1 MKKILHAL
9 LLFLAIAG
17 YSQETRT
24 ITGIILDE
32 ADQQPIPG
40 ASIFIENNS
49 ISNKTSHAGII
60 QSESIG
66 TTTDFDGKFQ
76 LKIGTKVTS
85 LRVTFMGYKSYTLE
99 LDGQKNYTVNLKS
112 ETAKLQEV
120 VVTGYQKIE
129 KRKLTAAVTKIDMAA
144 IQQTGV
150 SSIDQLLVGQIA
162 GVAVSTPSGAPGAP
176 AKIRIRGTASLNGT
190 QDPLWVLDGLPL
202 ESNDVPKNYDKD
214 NIDNLT
220 NYSIAGLNPDDIKD
234 ITILKD
240 AAATAIYGARA
251 ANGVIIV
258 TTKKGRAGKMVVSF
272 NTNTFITQ
280 RPEFSKLNLMNS
292 NEKVDFELGLALR
305 DDLSYRD
312 TSGDIARILNS
323 SNELNAYRNGGF
335 SALSPATQQ
344 SINSLRGNNTNWGNL
359 LYQTAINTQ
368 HGLSLSGGGE
378 KSDYYFSLGYY
389 DEKGTT
395 VGTGFK
401 RYNLTLK
408 NNYEITDKFKVG
420 IGIFGAENKTT
431 SYLTDVN
438 AQTNIGNYSRNVN
451 PYLTPYNADG
461 SYKYDRD
468 VVGLNGGDYIPFN
481 FLEERENT
489 SNELKTRSVKALLDA
504 EYKVTKDLKVTS
516 QLGLQL
522 DNTSSEKFA
531 GAETYYTRTYKE
543 RSRFFSGG
551 KQMYFL
557 PAGGIIQNS
566 NTDFFQYNL
575 KTMVNYSKRIGE
587 KHEIEAMI
595 GNELR
600 RNYNTYVSTK
610 GFGFND
616 KTLTTQQIVFP
627 NAGFAKESD
636 WNSYTKTKNENAFA
650 SFFATAAY
658 TYNKKYNVF
667 GSVRYDGSDLFG
679 VDPKYKYLP
688 LWSTSASWT
697 VSEEDFLKDNLTLS
711 NLRLRASYG
720 LQGNIDKGTSPYVV
734 GSNSTATIL
743 PGQTEPTIVVVS
755 PPNEKLRW
763 EKTTNTNVGA
773 DIGLFNNRI
782 SIVTDYYTRKSTDL
796 IGPRALP
803 LENGYAFTNM
813 NWAQVSNKGYEITL
827 STRNID
833 RPNFS
838 WNTSFNFSH
847 NKSNVDRVQV
857 QDNAFLPS
865 LQDRPVNA
873 VFGFKTNGVDEN
885 GYPLFVNKKGETVN
899 AQTFFSLYDD
909 LADIVFPGISS
920 DTRLSPAEFRELFTY
935 LGDRDPKFTGGLTNS
950 FKVRNFDLTIAAS
963 FNIKQTVTRTP
974 PYNGTQIDRGQNYS
988 RDILDAHSSTN
999 TSSNLPGIVSEN
1011 GGTGDSWMAYQYFA
1025 GKNAIPTMNYL
1036 DTWTSEMSYMR
1047 LSSVRLGYTFPKT
1060 FTDHLNIQSIRFN
1073 VEARNLFVI
1082 SSDYK
1087 GYFDPE
1093 TFGNIYAQPVPKSYT
1108 LGCNV
1113 TF

>member
-17 YSQETRT
+17 YAQETRT
-24 ITGIILDE
+24 ITGIIQDE
-32 ADQQPIPG
+32 ADLSPIPG
-40 ASIFIENNS
+40 ASIFVENNS
-49 ISNKTSHAGII
+49 ISNKTAMAGII
-60 QSESIG
+60 QSEGIG
-66 TTTDFDGKFQ
+66 TTTDFDGKFS
-76 LKIGTKVTS
+76 LKISKNITS

-99 LDGQKNYTVNLKS
+99 LSAQKNYTINLTS

-129 KRKLTAAVTKIDMAA
+129 KRKLTAAVSKIDMSA

-202 ESNDVPKNYDKD
+202 EGNEVPKNFDKD
-214 NIDNLT
+214 NIDVLG

-251 ANGVIIV
+251 ANGVIVV
-258 TTKKGRAGKMVVSF
+258 TTKKGKAGKMVVSF

-280 RPEFSKLNLMNS
+280 RPQFSKLNLMNS
-292 NEKVDFELGLALR
+292 NEKIDLELNMASR
-305 DDLSYRD
+305 ADLTYRD
-312 TSGDIARILNS
+312 TGGDISRILNGAG
-323 SNELNAYRNGGF
+323 ELDAYRAGGF
-335 SALSPATQQ
+335 SSLSPATQQ

-389 DEKGTT
+389 DEKGATI
-395 VGTGFK
+395 GTGFK

-408 NNYEITDKFKVG
+408 NNYQITDKFKVG
-420 IGIFGAENKTT
+420 VGIFGSENKTT
-431 SYLTDVN
+431 SYLTDTD
-438 AQTNIGNYSRNVN
+438 AFTNPSNYSRNVN
-451 PYLTPYNADG
+451 PYLTPYNEDG
-461 SYKYDRD
+461 SYKYDPDIAGYSGRY
-468 VVGLNGGDYIPFN
+468 VPFN
-481 FLEERENT
+481 ILEERANT
-489 SNELKTRSVKALLDA
+489 SYDLKTRAIKALLDA

-531 GAETYYTRTYKE
+531 GKETYYTRKQKE
-543 RSRFFSGG
+543 KSRYFTNGAFN
-551 KQMYFL
+551 YFL
-557 PAGGIIQNS
+557 PEGGIIQNS

-575 KTMVNYSKRIGE
+575 KTMVSYKTEIAE
-587 KHEIEAMI
+587 KHEIEAMV

-600 RNYNTYVSTK
+600 RNYTTSVSTK
-610 GFGFND
+610 GFGFDEKN
-616 KTLTTQQIVFP
+616 LTTQQIIFP
-627 NAGFAKESD
+627 TTNFAKD
-636 WNSYTKTKNENAFA
+636 ADYRQYAKTENENAFA
-650 SFFATAAY
+650 SFFATASY
-658 TYNKKYNVF
+658 TYNRKYSVF

-688 LWSTSASWT
+688 LWSTSASWA

-720 LQGNIDKGTSPYVV
+720 LQGNIDKNTSPYVM
-734 GSNSTATIL
+734 GTNGTTIIL
-743 PGQTEPTIVVVS
+743 PGQNEQVITVDS

-763 EKTTNTNVGA
+763 EKTTNTNLGA

-782 SIVTDYYTRKSTDL
+782 SLVTDLYGRKSSDL
-796 IGPRALP
+796 IGLRALP
-803 LENGYAFTNM
+803 LENGFEYTNM
-813 NWAQVSNKGYEITL
+813 NWAQVTNKGYEITL
-827 STRNID
+827 STKNID
-833 RPNFS
+833 RPNFQ
-838 WNTSFNFSH
+838 WNTSINFSH
-847 NKSNVDRVQV
+847 NKSNIDRIEVR
-857 QDNAFLPS
+857 DTDYLPNREG
-865 LQDRPVNA
+865 RPVNA
-873 VFGFKTNGVDEN
+873 VFGFKTNGIDEN
-885 GYPLFVNKKGETVN
+885 GYPLFINKKGETVN
-899 AQTFFSLYDD
+899 SQTFFGLYDPF
-909 LADIVFPGISS
+909 ADFFPGELTQSK
-920 DTRLSPAEFRELFTY
+920 LSASEFRDLFTY
-935 LGDRDPKFTGGLTNS
+935 LGDKDPKFTGGITNT
-950 FKVRNFDLTIAAS
+950 FKVSNFDLTIAAS

-974 PYNGTQIDRGQNYS
+974 PYNGTIVDRGQNYS
-988 RDILDAHSSTN
+988 RDILNAWSPTN
-999 TSSNLPGIVSEN
+999 TSSNLPGITSKDS
-1011 GGTGDSWMAYQYFA
+1011 GTGDSYMAYLWYSGQ
-1025 GKNAIPTMNYL
+1025 NQIPTYNYL
-1036 DTWTSEMSYMR
+1036 DTWVSEMSYMR
-1047 LSSVRLGYTFPKT
+1047 LSSMRLGYTFPKA
-1060 FTDHLNIQSIRFN
+1060 FTDQINISSIRLN

-1093 TFGNIYAQPVPKSYT
+1093 TFGNIYAQPVPKSFT

>member
-24 ITGIILDE
+24 ITGIIQDE
-32 ADQQPIPG
+32 SDKSPIPG
-40 ASIFIENNS
+40 ASIFVENNS
-49 ISNKTSHAGII
+49 ISNKTSMAGII
-60 QSESIG
+60 QSSTIG

-76 LKIGTKVTS
+76 LKIAKNVTS
-85 LRVTFMGYKSYTLE
+85 LRVTFMGYVSYTLE
-99 LDGQKNYTVNLKS
+99 LSAQKDYTINLKS

-162 GVAVSTPSGAPGAP
+162 GVAVSTPSGAPGAL

-202 ESNDVPKNYDKD
+202 EGNEVPQNYDKD
-214 NIDNLT
+214 NIDVLN

-258 TTKKGRAGKMVVSF
+258 TTKKGKAGKMVVSF

-280 RPEFSKLNLMNS
+280 RPDFSKLNLMNS
-292 NEKVDFELGLALR
+292 SEKVDLELNMASR
-305 DDLSYRD
+305 ADLTYRD
-312 TSGDIARILNS
+312 TGGDIARILNG
-323 SNELNAYRNGGF
+323 SNELDAFRTGGF
-335 SALSPATQQ
+335 SSLNPATQQ
-344 SINSLRGNNTNWGNL
+344 SINDLRNNNADWGNL
-359 LYQTAINTQ
+359 LYQTAVNTQ

-408 NNYEITDKFKVG
+408 NNFEITDKFKVG
-420 IGIFGAENKTT
+420 VGIFGSENKTT
-431 SYLTDVN
+431 SYLTDTG
-438 AQTNIGNYSRNVN
+438 AFTNPANYSRNVN

-461 SYKYDRD
+461 SYKYDQDITGFSERL
-468 VVGLNGGDYIPFN
+468 VPFN
-481 FLEERENT
+481 FLEERNNT
-489 SNELKTRSVKALLDA
+489 SYDLKTRAVKALLDA
-504 EYKVTKDLKVTS
+504 EYKITRDLKVTS

-522 DNTSSEKFA
+522 DNSSSEKFA
-531 GAETYYTRTYKE
+531 DKETYYTRNQKEKSRYFSNGSYK
-543 RSRFFSGG
+543 
-551 KQMYFL
+551 YFL
-557 PAGGIIQNS
+557 PEGGVIQNS

-575 KTMVNYSKRIGE
+575 KTMVNYKKIFGE
-587 KHEIEAMI
+587 KHEIEAMA

-600 RNYNTYVSTK
+600 RNYNTLVSTK
-610 GFGFND
+610 GFGYD
-616 KTLTTQQIVFP
+616 KNNLTTQQIVFP
-627 NAGFAKESD
+627 NPGDATESTYKT
-636 WNSYTKTKNENAFA
+636 YTKTENENAFA
-650 SFFATAAY
+650 SFFATASY
-658 TYNKKYNVF
+658 TYDKKYSFF

-697 VSEEDFLKDNLTLS
+697 VSEEDFLKENLTLS

-720 LQGNIDKGTSPYVV
+720 LQGNIDKNTSPYVV
-734 GSNSTATIL
+734 GSNSTGTIL
-743 PGQTEPTIVVVS
+743 PGQTEPTIVVTS
-755 PPNEKLRW
+755 PPNDKLRW
-763 EKTTNTNVGA
+763 EKTQNINLGA

-782 SIVTDYYTRKSTDL
+782 NIVTDFYGRKSTDL
-796 IGPRALP
+796 LGLKALP
-803 LENGYAFTNM
+803 LENGFEYTNM
-813 NWAQVSNKGYEITL
+813 NWAQVSNKGFEITL

-833 RPNFS
+833 RQNFK
-838 WNTSFNFSH
+838 WNTSINLSH
-847 NKSNVDRVQV
+847 NKSNIDRLQV
-857 QDNAFLPS
+857 RDNSSLPN
-865 LQDRPVNA
+865 QEGHPVNA
-873 VFGFKTNGVDEN
+873 VFGFKTNGIDEN

-899 AQTFFSLYDD
+899 TQTFFGLYDPY
-909 LADIVFPGISS
+909 ADFFPGLLTQSTLNP
-920 DTRLSPAEFRELFTY
+920 DQFRDLFTY
-935 LGDRDPKFTGGLTNS
+935 LGDKDPKFTGGITNT
-950 FKVRNFDLTIAAS
+950 FKVSNFDLTIAAS

-974 PYNGTQIDRGQNYS
+974 PYNGTQVDRGQNYS
-988 RDILDAHSSTN
+988 RDILNAWSPTN
-999 TSSNLPGIVSEN
+999 TSSNLPGITSQDS
-1011 GGTGDSWMAYQYFA
+1011 GTGDSYMSYLWYSGSNQ
-1025 GKNAIPTMNYL
+1025 IPTYNYL
-1036 DTWTSEMSYMR
+1036 DTWVSEMSYMR
-1047 LSSVRLGYTFPKT
+1047 LSSMRLGYTFPKAL
-1060 FTDHLNIQSIRFN
+1060 TDYINIQSIRFN

-1093 TFGNIYAQPVPKSYT
+1093 TFGSIYAQPVPKSFT

>member
-24 ITGIILDE
+24 ITGIIQDE
-32 ADQQPIPG
+32 ADLSPIPG
-40 ASIFIENNS
+40 ASIFVENNS
-49 ISNKTSHAGII
+49 ISNKTAMAGII
-60 QSESIG
+60 QSEAIG
-66 TTTDFDGKFQ
+66 TTTDFDGKFS
-76 LKIGTKVTS
+76 LKIAKNITS

-202 ESNDVPKNYDKD
+202 ESNEVPKNYDKD

-251 ANGVIIV
+251 ANGVIVI
-258 TTKKGRAGKMVVSF
+258 TTKRGKAGKMVVSF

-280 RPEFSKLNLMNS
+280 RPEFSKLNLMNAS
-292 NEKVDFELGLALR
+292 EKVDLELNMVSRPELT
-305 DDLSYRD
+305 YRD
-312 TSGDIARILNS
+312 TGGDISRILNGS
-323 SNELNAYRNGGF
+323 GELDAYRTGGF
-335 SALSPATQQ
+335 SALTPATQQ

-378 KSDYYFSLGYY
+378 KSDYYFSVGYF

-420 IGIFGAENKTT
+420 IGIFGSENKTT
-431 SYLTDVN
+431 SYLTDTD
-438 AQTNIGNYSRNVN
+438 AFTNPANYSRNVN

-461 SYKYDRD
+461 SYKYDQDIAGYSERY
-468 VVGLNGGDYIPFN
+468 VPFN
-481 FLEERENT
+481 FLEERANT
-489 SNELKTRSVKALLDA
+489 SYDLKTRALKALLDA
-504 EYKVTKDLKVTS
+504 EYKITKDLKVTS

-522 DNTSSEKFA
+522 DNTSSEKYA
-531 GAETYYTRTYKE
+531 AKDTYYTRKQREKTRY
-543 RSRFFSGG
+543 FSNGAFN
-551 KQMYFL
+551 YFL
-557 PAGGIIQNS
+557 PVGGIIQNT

-575 KTMVNYSKRIGE
+575 KTMVHYNKTFNE
-587 KHEIEAMI
+587 KHEVEAMV

-600 RNYNTYVSTK
+600 RNYNTSVSTK
-610 GFGFND
+610 GFGFD
-616 KTLTTQQIVFP
+616 KNNLTTQQILFP
-627 NAGFAKESD
+627 NTTNINNPD
-636 WNSYTKTKNENAFA
+636 YRTYTKTDNENAFA
-650 SFFATAAY
+650 SFFATASY
-658 TYNKKYNVF
+658 TYDRKYSVF

-688 LWSTSASWT
+688 LWSTSASWA

-720 LQGNIDKGTSPYVV
+720 LQGNIDKNTSPYVMGTN
-734 GSNSTATIL
+734 GSVVIL
-743 PGQTEPTIVVVS
+743 PGQTEPIINVDS

-782 SIVTDYYTRKSTDL
+782 SIVTDLYGRKSTDL
-796 IGPRALP
+796 IGLRSLP
-803 LENGYAFTNM
+803 LENGFEYTNM

-827 STRNID
+827 STKNID
-833 RPNFS
+833 RPNFK
-838 WNTSFNFSH
+838 WNTSINFSH
-847 NKSNVDRVQV
+847 NKSNVDRIAVR
-857 QDNAFLPS
+857 DTDYFPS
-865 LQDRPVNA
+865 REGRPVNA
-873 VFGFKTNGVDEN
+873 VFGFKTNGIDEN
-885 GYPLFVNKKGETVN
+885 GYPLFVNKNGETVN
-899 AQTFFSLYDD
+899 TQTFFGLYDPF
-909 LADIVFPGISS
+909 ADFFPGELTQSKLTSS
-920 DTRLSPAEFRELFTY
+920 EFRDLFTY
-935 LGDRDPKFTGGLTNS
+935 LGDRDPKFTGGLTNT
-950 FKVRNFDLTIAAS
+950 FKVHNFDLTIAAS

-974 PYNGTQIDRGQNYS
+974 PYNGTLVDRGQNYS
-988 RDILDAHSSTN
+988 RDILDAWSPTN
-999 TSSNLPGIVSEN
+999 TSSNLPAIN
-1011 GGTGDSWMAYQYFA
+1011 GKDLSAGDSYMAYLWYSGANQ
-1025 GKNAIPTMNYL
+1025 ITTLNYL
-1036 DTWTSEMSYMR
+1036 DTWVSEMSYMR
-1047 LSSVRLGYTFPKT
+1047 LSSIRLGYTFPKA
-1060 FTDHLNIQSIRFN
+1060 FTDQINIASIRFN

-1093 TFGNIYAQPVPKSYT
+1093 TFGNIYAQPVPKSFT

>member
-1 MKKILHAL
+1 MRKILHAL
-9 LLFLAIAG
+9 LLLLAIAG

-24 ITGIILDE
+24 ITGIIVDE
-32 ADQQPIPG
+32 ADQSPIPG
-40 ASIFIENNS
+40 ASIFVENNS
-49 ISNKTSHAGII
+49 ISNKTSYAGII
-60 QSESIG
+60 QSEGIG
-66 TTTDFDGKFQ
+66 TTTDFDGKFT
-76 LKIGTKVTS
+76 LKIAKNITS

-99 LDGQKNYTVNLKS
+99 LDAQKNYTVSLKS

-129 KRKLTAAVTKIDMAA
+129 KRKLTSAVTKIDMSA

-202 ESNDVPKNYDKD
+202 ENNEVPKNYDKD

-251 ANGVIIV
+251 ANGVIVV

-280 RPEFSKLNLMNS
+280 RPEFSKLNLMNAS
-292 NEKVDFELGLALR
+292 EKVDLELNMAGR
-305 DDLSYRD
+305 EDLTYRD
-312 TSGDIARILNS
+312 TGGDIARILNG
-323 SNELNAYRNGGF
+323 SNELAAFRAGGF
-335 SALSPATQQ
+335 SSLSPATQQ
-344 SINSLRGNNTNWGNL
+344 SINSLRGNSTNWGNL

-395 VGTGFK
+395 IGTGFK

-420 IGIFGAENKTT
+420 VGIFGAENKTT
-431 SYLTDVN
+431 SYLTDSY
-438 AQTNIGNYSRNVN
+438 AFTNPSTYSRNVN

-461 SYKYDRD
+461 SYKYDED
-468 VVGLNGGDYIPFN
+468 IVGYSDRHVPFN
-481 FLEERENT
+481 FLEERANT
-489 SNELKTRSVKALLDA
+489 SYDLKTRSIKALLDA
-504 EYKVTKDLKVTS
+504 EYKLTKDVKVTS

-522 DNTSSEKFA
+522 DNTASEKYA
-531 GAETYYTRTYKE
+531 GKDTYYTRNLREKTSY
-543 RSRFFSGG
+543 FSGG
-551 KQMYFL
+551 NQAYFL
-557 PAGGIIQNS
+557 PVGGVIQNT

-575 KTMVNYSKRIGE
+575 KTMINYSTVIGE
-587 KHEIEAMI
+587 KHEIEAMV

-600 RNYNTYVSTK
+600 RNHTTSVATK
-610 GFGFND
+610 GFGYDD
-616 KTLTTQQIVFP
+616 KNLTTQQIVFP
-627 NAGFAKESD
+627 NTSFSKESD
-636 WNSYTKTKNENAFA
+636 YRTYAKTDNENAFA

-658 TYNKKYNVF
+658 TYNKKYSVF

-688 LWSTSASWT
+688 LWSTSASWA

-734 GSNSTATIL
+734 GSNNTAIIL
-743 PGQTEPTIVVVS
+743 PGQSEPTIVVLS

-763 EKTTNTNVGA
+763 EKTTNTNLGM
-773 DIGLFNNRI
+773 DLGLFNNRI
-782 SIVTDYYTRKSTDL
+782 SIVTDFYGRKSTDL
-796 IGPRALP
+796 IGFRSLP
-803 LENGYAFTNM
+803 LENGFEFTNM

-827 STRNID
+827 STKNID
-833 RPNFS
+833 RPNFK
-838 WNTSFNFSH
+838 WNTSINLSH
-847 NKSNVDRVQV
+847 NKSNVDRLEVR
-857 QDNAFLPS
+857 DNSFLPN
-865 LQDRPVNA
+865 QEGYAVNA
-873 VFGFKTNGVDEN
+873 VFGFKTNGIDEN

-899 AQTFFSLYDD
+899 AQTFFGLFDPY
-909 LADIVFPGISS
+909 ADFFPGQIT
-920 DTRLSPAEFRELFTY
+920 DTKLTPAEFRDLFVY
-935 LGDRDPKFTGGLTNS
+935 LGDKDPKFTGGITNT
-950 FKVRNFDLTIAAS
+950 FKVSNFDLAIAAS
-963 FNIKQTVTRTP
+963 FNIKQTVVRTP
-974 PYNGTQIDRGQNYS
+974 PYNGTQVDRGQNYS
-988 RDILDAHSSTN
+988 RDILNAWSPTN
-999 TSSNLPGIVSEN
+999 TSSNLPGITSQES
-1011 GGTGDSWMAYQYFA
+1011 GSGDSWMAYQYFSTGGA
-1025 GKNAIPTMNYL
+1025 AVPVVNYL
-1036 DTWTSEMSYMR
+1036 DTWVSEMSYMR
-1047 LSSVRLGYTFPKT
+1047 LSSVRLGYTFPKA
-1060 FTDHLNIQSIRFN
+1060 FTDQINIQSIRFN

-1093 TFGNIYAQPVPKSYT
+1093 TFGNIYAQPVPKSFT

>member
-24 ITGIILDE
+24 ITGIIQDE
-32 ADQQPIPG
+32 ADLSPIPG
-40 ASIFIENNS
+40 ASIFVENNS
-49 ISNKTSHAGII
+49 ISNKTAMAGII
-60 QSESIG
+60 QSEAIG
-66 TTTDFDGKFQ
+66 TTTDFDGKFS
-76 LKIGTKVTS
+76 LKIAKNVTS
-85 LRVTFMGYKSYTLE
+85 LRVVFMGYKSYTLE

-129 KRKLTAAVTKIDMAA
+129 KRKLTAAVSKIDMAA

-176 AKIRIRGTASLNGT
+176 AKIRIRGTASLNGS

-202 ESNDVPKNYDKD
+202 EGNDIPKTFDKD
-214 NIDNLT
+214 NIDVLN

-251 ANGVIIV
+251 ANGVIVV

-292 NEKVDFELGLALR
+292 NEKVDFELGLAAREDLTFR
-305 DDLSYRD
+305 DS
-312 TSGDIARILNS
+312 SGEVTRILNGA
-323 SNELNAYRNGGF
+323 NELNAYRAGGF
-335 SALSPATQQ
+335 SALSAATQQ
-344 SINSLRGNNTNWGNL
+344 SINTLRSNNTNWGNL

-420 IGIFGAENKTT
+420 VGIFGSENKTT
-431 SYLTDVN
+431 SYLTDTN
-438 AQTNIGNYSRNVN
+438 AYTNPANYSRNVN
-451 PYLTPYNADG
+451 PYLTPYNEDG
-461 SYKYDRD
+461 SYKYDKE
-468 VVGLNGGDYIPFN
+468 VVGLVGGNYIPFN

-489 SNELKTRSVKALLDA
+489 SYDLKTRSIKALLDA

-522 DNTSSEKFA
+522 DNTSSEKYA
-531 GAETYYTRTYKE
+531 GENSYYTRVQRE
-543 RSRFFSGG
+543 RSKYQSGQ
-551 KQMYFL
+551 KYFL
-557 PAGGIIQNS
+557 PVGGIIQNT
-566 NTDFFQYNL
+566 NADFFQYNL
-575 KTMVNYSKRIGE
+575 KTMVNYTKTLGE
-587 KHEIEAMI
+587 KHEIEAMV

-600 RNYNTYVSTK
+600 RNYATSIATK
-610 GFGFND
+610 GFGYNE
-616 KTLTTQQIVFP
+616 KNLTTQPILFP
-627 NAGFAKESD
+627 NASSAVEKIWTPYAK
-636 WNSYTKTKNENAFA
+636 TQNENAFA
-650 SFFATAAY
+650 SFFATASY
-658 TYNKKYNVF
+658 TYDRKYSIF

-688 LWSTSASWT
+688 LYSTSASWA
-697 VSEEDFLKDNLTLS
+697 VSEENFLKDNLTLS

-734 GSNSTATIL
+734 GENNTGVIL
-743 PGQTEPTIVVVS
+743 PGQIEPTVVVLR

-763 EKTTNTNVGA
+763 EKTTNTNIGA

-782 SIVTDYYTRKSTDL
+782 SIVTDFYGRKSTDL
-796 IGPRALP
+796 IGLRSLP
-803 LENGYAFTNM
+803 LENGFEFTNM

-827 STRNID
+827 STKNID
-833 RPNFS
+833 NPNFK
-838 WNTSFNFSH
+838 WNTSINFSH
-847 NKSNVDRVQV
+847 NKSNVDRLQV
-857 QDNAFLPS
+857 RDNSLLPN
-865 LQDRPVNA
+865 QEGYAVNA
-873 VFGFKTNGVDEN
+873 VFGFKTNGIDEN
-885 GYPLFVNKKGETVN
+885 GYPLFVNKQGETVN
-899 AQTFFSLYDD
+899 AQTFFKLVDTLPD
-909 LADIVFPGISS
+909 FPGLIS
-920 DTRLSPAEFRELFTY
+920 DTQLTPAEFRDLFVY
-935 LGDRDPKFTGGLTNS
+935 LGDRDPKFTGGITNT
-950 FKVRNFDLTIAAS
+950 FKVSNFDLTIAAS
-963 FNIKQTVTRTP
+963 FNLKQTVTRTP
-974 PYNGTQIDRGQNYS
+974 PYNGTQVDRGQNYS
-988 RDILDAHSSTN
+988 RDILNAASSTN
-999 TSSNLPGIVSEN
+999 KSNLPGITSETS
-1011 GGTGDSWMAYQYFA
+1011 GSGDSWMAYQYFSTI
-1025 GKNAIPTMNYL
+1025 NSIPTMNYL
-1036 DTWTSEMSYMR
+1036 DTWASEMSYMR
-1047 LSSVRLGYTFPKT
+1047 LSSMRLGYTLPKT
-1060 FTDHLNIQSIRFN
+1060 FTDHINIASIRLN

-1093 TFGNIYAQPVPKSYT
+1093 TFGNIYAQPVPKSFT

>member
-32 ADQQPIPG
+32 SDKSPIPG
-40 ASIFIENNS
+40 ASIFVENNS
-49 ISNKTSHAGII
+49 ISNKTSMAGII
-60 QSESIG
+60 QSSTIG

-76 LKIGTKVTS
+76 LKIAKNVTS
-85 LRVTFMGYKSYTLE
+85 LRVTFMGYVSYTLD
-99 LDGQKNYTVNLKS
+99 LSAQRDYTINLKS

-176 AKIRIRGTASLNGT
+176 AKIRIRGTASLSGT

-202 ESNDVPKNYDKD
+202 EGNEVPKNFDKD
-214 NIDNLT
+214 NIDVLS
-220 NYSIAGLNPDDIKD
+220 NYSISGLNPDDIKD

-251 ANGVIIV
+251 ANGVIVV
-258 TTKKGRAGKMVVSF
+258 TTKKGKAGKMVVNF
-272 NTNTFITQ
+272 NTNVFITQ
-280 RPEFSKLNLMNS
+280 RPDFSKLNLMNAS
-292 NEKVDFELGLALR
+292 EKVDLELNMASR
-305 DDLSYRD
+305 SDLTYRD
-312 TSGDIARILNS
+312 SGGEIARILNGA
-323 SNELNAYRNGGF
+323 NELAAFRTGGF
-335 SALSPATQQ
+335 SSLSPATQQ
-344 SINSLRGNNTNWGNL
+344 SINDLRNNNTNWGNL
-359 LYQTAINTQ
+359 LYQTAVNTQ

-408 NNYEITDKFKVG
+408 NNFEITDKFKVG
-420 IGIFGAENKTT
+420 VGIFGSENKST
-431 SYLTDVN
+431 SYLTDSY
-438 AQTNIGNYSRNVN
+438 AFTSPSNYSRNVN
-451 PYLTPYNADG
+451 PYLVPFNADG
-461 SYKYDRD
+461 SYKYDD
-468 VVGLNGGDYIPFN
+468 DIVGYSERKVPFN
-481 FLEERENT
+481 FLEERANT
-489 SNELKTRSVKALLDA
+489 SHELKTRAIKALLDA
-504 EYKVTKDLKVTS
+504 EYKITPDLKLTS

-522 DNTSSEKFA
+522 DNSASEKFA
-531 GAETYYTRTYKE
+531 GKDTYYTRNLREKSSY
-543 RSRFFSGG
+543 FSGG
-551 KQMYFL
+551 NQLYFL
-557 PAGGIIQNS
+557 PVGGVIQNL

-575 KTMVNYSKRIGE
+575 KTMANFSKKIGE

-600 RNYNTYVSTK
+600 RNYSTSIATK
-610 GFGFND
+610 GFGFDEKN
-616 KTLTTQQIVFP
+616 LTTQQIVFP
-627 NAGFAKESD
+627 NTGFAKESD
-636 WNSYTKTKNENAFA
+636 WIAYAKAKNENAFA
-650 SFFATAAY
+650 SFFATASY
-658 TYNKKYNVF
+658 TYNRKYSVF

-688 LWSTSASWT
+688 LWSTSASWA

-720 LQGNIDKGTSPYVV
+720 LQGNIDKGTSPFVV
-734 GSNSTATIL
+734 GKNSTTIIL
-743 PGQTEPTIVVVS
+743 PGQTEPTIVVES
-755 PPNEKLRW
+755 PPNDKLRW
-763 EKTTNTNVGA
+763 EKTTNTNIGA

-782 SIVTDYYTRKSTDL
+782 SIVTDLYGRKSKDL
-796 IGPRALP
+796 IGLRSLP
-803 LENGYAFTNM
+803 LENGFEFTNM

-827 STRNID
+827 STKNID
-833 RPNFS
+833 LPNFK
-838 WNTSFNFSH
+838 WNTSINFSH
-847 NKSNVDRVQV
+847 NKSNIDRIEVR
-857 QDNAFLPS
+857 DTDYLPNREG
-865 LQDRPVNA
+865 RPVNA
-873 VFGFKTNGVDEN
+873 VFGFKTKGIDEN

-899 AQTFFSLYDD
+899 SQTFFGLYDPF
-909 LADIVFPGISS
+909 ADFFPGELTQSNLTAS
-920 DTRLSPAEFRELFTY
+920 EFRDLFTY
-935 LGDRDPKFTGGLTNS
+935 LGDRDPKFTGGLTNT
-950 FKVRNFDLTIAAS
+950 FKVHNFDLTIAAS

-974 PYNGTQIDRGQNYS
+974 PYNGTLVDRGQNYS
-988 RDILDAHSSTN
+988 RDILNAWSSTN
-999 TSSNLPGIVSEN
+999 TSSNLPAIN
-1011 GGTGDSWMAYQYFA
+1011 GKDSGTGDSYMPYLWYSGGNQM
-1025 GKNAIPTMNYL
+1025 PTLNYL
-1036 DTWTSEMSYMR
+1036 DTWASEMSYMR
-1047 LSSVRLGYTFPKT
+1047 LSSMRLGYTFPKA
-1060 FTDHLNIQSIRFN
+1060 FTDQINIASIRFN

-1093 TFGNIYAQPVPKSYT
+1093 TFGNIYAQPVPKSFT

>member
-24 ITGIILDE
+24 ITGIIQDE
-32 ADQQPIPG
+32 ADLSPIPG
-40 ASIFIENNS
+40 ASIFVENNS
-49 ISNKTSHAGII
+49 ISNKTAMAGII
-60 QSESIG
+60 QSEAIG
-66 TTTDFDGKFQ
+66 TTTDFDGKFS
-76 LKIGTKVTS
+76 LKIAKNITS

-202 ESNDVPKNYDKD
+202 ESNEVPKNYDKD

-251 ANGVIIV
+251 ANGVIVI
-258 TTKKGRAGKMVVSF
+258 TTKRGKAGKMVVSF

-280 RPEFSKLNLMNS
+280 RPKFSKLNLMNAS
-292 NEKVDFELGLALR
+292 EKVDLELNMASRPELT
-305 DDLSYRD
+305 YRD
-312 TSGDIARILNS
+312 TGGDISRILNGS
-323 SNELNAYRNGGF
+323 GELDAYRTGGF
-335 SALSPATQQ
+335 SALTPATQQ

-378 KSDYYFSLGYY
+378 KSDYYFSVGYF

-420 IGIFGAENKTT
+420 IGIFGSENKTT
-431 SYLTDVN
+431 SYLTDTD
-438 AQTNIGNYSRNVN
+438 AFTNPANYSRNVN

-461 SYKYDRD
+461 SYKYDQDIAGYSERY
-468 VVGLNGGDYIPFN
+468 VPFN
-481 FLEERENT
+481 FLEERANT
-489 SNELKTRSVKALLDA
+489 SYDLKTRALKALLDA
-504 EYKVTKDLKVTS
+504 EYKITKDLKVTS

-522 DNTSSEKFA
+522 DNTSSEKYA
-531 GAETYYTRTYKE
+531 AKDTYYTRKQREKTRY
-543 RSRFFSGG
+543 FSNGAFN
-551 KQMYFL
+551 YFL
-557 PAGGIIQNS
+557 PVGGIIQNT

-575 KTMVNYSKRIGE
+575 KTMVHYNKTFNE
-587 KHEIEAMI
+587 KHEVEAMV

-600 RNYNTYVSTK
+600 RNYNTSVSTK
-610 GFGFND
+610 GFGFD
-616 KTLTTQQIVFP
+616 KNNLTTQQILFP
-627 NAGFAKESD
+627 NTTNINNPD
-636 WNSYTKTKNENAFA
+636 YRTYTKTDNENAFA
-650 SFFATAAY
+650 SFFATASY
-658 TYNKKYNVF
+658 TYDRKYSVF

-688 LWSTSASWT
+688 LWSTSASWA

-720 LQGNIDKGTSPYVV
+720 LQGNIDKNTSPYVMGTN
-734 GSNSTATIL
+734 GSVVIL
-743 PGQTEPTIVVVS
+743 PGQTEPIINVDS

-782 SIVTDYYTRKSTDL
+782 SIVTDLYGRKSTDL
-796 IGPRALP
+796 IGLRSLP
-803 LENGYAFTNM
+803 LENGFEYTNM

-827 STRNID
+827 STKNID
-833 RPNFS
+833 RPNFK
-838 WNTSFNFSH
+838 WNTSINFSH
-847 NKSNVDRVQV
+847 NKSNVDRIAVR
-857 QDNAFLPS
+857 DTDYFPS
-865 LQDRPVNA
+865 REGRPVNA
-873 VFGFKTNGVDEN
+873 VFGFKTNGIDEN

-899 AQTFFSLYDD
+899 TQTFFGLYDPF
-909 LADIVFPGISS
+909 ADFFPGELTQSKLTSS
-920 DTRLSPAEFRELFTY
+920 EFRDLFTY
-935 LGDRDPKFTGGLTNS
+935 LGDRDPKFTGGLTNT
-950 FKVRNFDLTIAAS
+950 FKVHNFDLTIAAS

-974 PYNGTQIDRGQNYS
+974 PYNGTLVDRGQNYS
-988 RDILDAHSSTN
+988 RDILDAWSPTN
-999 TSSNLPGIVSEN
+999 TSSNLPAIN
-1011 GGTGDSWMAYQYFA
+1011 GKDLSAGDSYMAYLWYSGANQ
-1025 GKNAIPTMNYL
+1025 ITTLNYL
-1036 DTWTSEMSYMR
+1036 DTWVSEMSYMR
-1047 LSSVRLGYTFPKT
+1047 LSSIRLGYTFPKA
-1060 FTDHLNIQSIRFN
+1060 FTDQINIASIRFN

-1093 TFGNIYAQPVPKSYT
+1093 TFGNIYAQPVPKSFT

>member
-24 ITGIILDE
+24 ITGIIQDE
-32 ADQQPIPG
+32 SDKSPIPG
-40 ASIFIENNS
+40 ASIFVENNS
-49 ISNKTSHAGII
+49 ISNKTSMAGII
-60 QSESIG
+60 ESSTIG

-76 LKIGTKVTS
+76 LKIAKNVTS
-85 LRVTFMGYKSYTLE
+85 LRVTFMGYVSYTLE
-99 LDGQKNYTVNLKS
+99 LSAQRDYTINLKS

-202 ESNDVPKNYDKD
+202 EGNEVPKNFDKD
-214 NIDNLT
+214 NIDVLS
-220 NYSIAGLNPDDIKD
+220 NYSISGLNPDDIKD

-251 ANGVIIV
+251 ANGVIVV

-280 RPEFSKLNLMNS
+280 RPDFSKLNLMNS
-292 NEKVDFELGLALR
+292 SEKIDLELDMASR
-305 DDLSYRD
+305 ADLTYRD
-312 TSGDIARILNS
+312 TGGDISRILNG
-323 SNELNAYRNGGF
+323 SNELAAFRSGGF
-335 SALSPATQQ
+335 SSLSPATQQ
-344 SINSLRGNNTNWGNL
+344 SINDLRNNNTNWGNL
-359 LYQTAINTQ
+359 LYQTAVNTQ

-378 KSDYYFSLGYY
+378 KSDYYFSVGYY

-408 NNYEITDKFKVG
+408 NNFELTDKFKVG
-420 IGIFGAENKTT
+420 VGIFGSENKTT
-431 SYLTDVN
+431 SYLTDTDLF
-438 AQTNIGNYSRNVN
+438 TNPANYSRNVN

-461 SYKYDRD
+461 SYKYDQDIAGYSDRY
-468 VVGLNGGDYIPFN
+468 VPFN
-481 FLEERENT
+481 ILEERQNT
-489 SNELKTRSVKALLDA
+489 SYDLKSRAVKALFDA
-504 EYKVTKDLKVTS
+504 EYKITDALKVTS

-522 DNTSSEKFA
+522 DNSSSEKFA
-531 GAETYYTRTYKE
+531 DKDTYYTRKQKEGSRYFNNGTYK
-543 RSRFFSGG
+543 
-551 KQMYFL
+551 YFL
-557 PAGGIIQNS
+557 PEGGIIQNS

-575 KTMVNYSKRIGE
+575 KTMVNYKKTLAE
-587 KHEIEAMI
+587 KHEIEAMV

-600 RNYNTYVSTK
+600 RSYTTFVATK
-610 GFGFND
+610 GFGFD
-616 KTLTTQQIVFP
+616 KNNLTTQQIVFP
-627 NAGFAKESD
+627 NTDFSNYEI
-636 WNSYTKTKNENAFA
+636 YKTYVKNENENAFA

-658 TYNKKYNVF
+658 TYNRKYSIF

-697 VSEEDFLKDNLTLS
+697 VSEEDFLKENLTLS

-720 LQGNIDKGTSPYVV
+720 LQGNIDKGTSPYVM
-734 GSNSTATIL
+734 GRNNSAVIL
-743 PGQTEPTIVVVS
+743 PGQTEPVIVIDS
-755 PPNEKLRW
+755 PPNDKLRW
-763 EKTTNTNVGA
+763 EKTENVNLGA

-782 SIVTDYYTRKSTDL
+782 SIVTDLYGRKSSDL
-796 IGPRALP
+796 IGLRALP
-803 LENGYAFTNM
+803 LENGFEYSNL

-827 STRNID
+827 STKNID
-833 RPNFS
+833 RPNFK
-838 WNTSFNFSH
+838 WNTSINFSH
-847 NKSNVDRVQV
+847 NKSNVDRIEVR
-857 QDNAFLPS
+857 DTDYLPS
-865 LQDRPVNA
+865 REGLPVNA
-873 VFGFKTNGVDEN
+873 VFGFKTNGIDEN
-885 GYPLFVNKKGETVN
+885 GYPLFVNKNGETVN
-899 AQTFFSLYDD
+899 TQTFFGLFDPF
-909 LADIVFPGISS
+909 ADFFPGELTQS
-920 DTRLSPAEFRELFTY
+920 RLTASEFRDLFTY
-935 LGDRDPKFTGGLTNS
+935 LGDRDPKFTGGITNT
-950 FKVRNFDLTIAAS
+950 FKVSNFDLTIAAS
-963 FNIKQTVTRTP
+963 FNIKQTVTKTP
-974 PYNGTQIDRGQNYS
+974 PYNGTLVDRGQNYS
-988 RDILDAHSSTN
+988 RDILDAWSPTN
-999 TSSNLPGIVSEN
+999 TSSNLPGITSKDS
-1011 GGTGDSWMAYQYFA
+1011 GTGDSYMAYLWYSGQNQITTY
-1025 GKNAIPTMNYL
+1025 NYL

-1047 LSSVRLGYTFPKT
+1047 LSSMRLGYTFPKT
-1060 FTDHLNIQSIRFN
+1060 ITDYLNIQSIRFN

-1093 TFGNIYAQPVPKSYT
+1093 TFGNIYAQPVPKSFT

>member
-1 MKKILHAL
+1 
-9 LLFLAIAG
+9 
-17 YSQETRT
+17 
-24 ITGIILDE
+24 LD
-32 ADQQPIPG
+32 A
-40 ASIFIENNS
+40 
-49 ISNKTSHAGII
+49 
-60 QSESIG
+60 
-66 TTTDFDGKFQ
+66 
-76 LKIGTKVTS
+76 
-85 LRVTFMGYKSYTLE
+85 
-99 LDGQKNYTVNLKS
+99 QKYYTVNLKS

-202 ESNDVPKNYDKD
+202 ENNEVPKNYDKD

-258 TTKKGRAGKMVVSF
+258 TTKKGKAGKMVVSF
-272 NTNTFITQ
+272 NSNTFITQ
-280 RPEFSKLNLMNS
+280 RPDFDKLNLMNAS
-292 NEKVDFELGLALR
+292 EKVDLELNMASR
-305 DDLSYRD
+305 ADLTYRD
-312 TSGDIARILNS
+312 TGGDIARILDG
-323 SNELNAYRNGGF
+323 SNELAAYRAGGF
-335 SALSPATQQ
+335 SSLSPATQQ

-431 SYLTDVN
+431 SYLTDTG
-438 AQTNIGNYSRNVN
+438 AHTNPANYSRNVN
-451 PYLTPYNADG
+451 PYLTPFNEDG
-461 SYKYDRD
+461 SYKYDKD
-468 VVGLNGGDYIPFN
+468 IIGLTGGEYVPFN
-481 FLEERENT
+481 FLEERNNT
-489 SNELKTRSVKALLDA
+489 SYDLKTRSVKALLDA
-504 EYKVTKDLKVTS
+504 EYKLTKDLKVTS

-522 DNTSSEKFA
+522 DNTASEKFA
-531 GAETYYTRTYKE
+531 AKESYYTRVQREKSKYY
-543 RSRFFSGG
+543 SGG
-551 KQMYFL
+551 AKYFL
-557 PAGGIIQNS
+557 PVGGVIQNT

-575 KTMVNYSKRIGE
+575 KTMVNYTKTLGE
-587 KHEIEAMI
+587 KHEIEAMA

-600 RNYNTYVSTK
+600 RNYNTSVATK
-610 GFGFND
+610 GFGFD
-616 KTLTTQQIVFP
+616 EKTLTTQQIVFP
-627 NAGFAKESD
+627 NSSFAKESD
-636 WNSYTKTKNENAFA
+636 WKTYAKTQNENAFA
-650 SFFATAAY
+650 SFFATASY
-658 TYNKKYNVF
+658 TYDRKYSVF

-688 LWSTSASWT
+688 LWSTSASWA
-697 VSEEDFLKDNLTLS
+697 VSEENFLKDNLTLS

-720 LQGNIDKGTSPYVV
+720 LQGNIDKNTSPYVV
-734 GSNSTATIL
+734 GSNGTAIIL
-743 PGQTEPTIVVVS
+743 PGQTEPTVTVIS

-763 EKTTNTNVGA
+763 EKTANTNLGA

-782 SIVTDYYTRKSTDL
+782 SIVTDFYGRKSTDL
-796 IGPRALP
+796 IGLRALP
-803 LENGYAFTNM
+803 LENGFEFTNM
-813 NWAQVSNKGYEITL
+813 NWAQVTNKGYEITL
-827 STRNID
+827 STKNID
-833 RPNFS
+833 NANFK
-838 WNTSFNFSH
+838 WNTSINLSH
-847 NKSNVDRVQV
+847 NKSNVDRVEV
-857 QDNAFLPS
+857 RDNSLLPS
-865 LQDRPVNA
+865 QEGRPVNA
-873 VFGFKTNGVDEN
+873 VFGFKTNGIDEN
-885 GYPLFVNKKGETVN
+885 GYPLFVNKSGETVN
-899 AQTFFSLYDD
+899 AQTFFSLYDTYPD
-909 LADIVFPGISS
+909 YPGLAS
-920 DTRLSPAEFRELFTY
+920 DTKLTPTEFRDLFVY
-935 LGDRDPKFTGGLTNS
+935 LGDRDPKFTGGITNT
-950 FKVRNFDLTIAAS
+950 FKVSNFDLAIAAS

-974 PYNGTQIDRGQNYS
+974 PYNGTQVDRGQNYS
-988 RDILDAHSSTN
+988 RDILNAWSPTN
-999 TSSNLPGIVSEN
+999 TSSNLPGIVSET

-1025 GKNAIPTMNYL
+1025 GMNAINTMNYL

-1047 LSSVRLGYTFPKT
+1047 LSSIRLGYTFPKA
-1060 FTDHLNIQSIRFN
+1060 FTDQINIASIRFN

-1093 TFGNIYAQPVPKSYT
+1093 TFGNIYAQPVPKSFT